1 MEPKPFRDVAFEPV
15 VRVAENLE
23 LLPEDHPKHGYYK
36 VLYVEQLPEVFHDF
50 GTISAERSVDDKEVT
65 SLYMPDGELAQ
76 YRFHPIDDLEVKIK
90 QPSGLSRFVTKH
102 KWLAVT
108 SRTHQQA
115 PKMNPSEIF
124 VIEDEGVY
132 FTVKNPAKSETK
144 KSRVKF
150 FGWRFVLEKLVEKPD
165 RYTPIPVGGR

>member
-1 MEPKPFRDVAFEPV
+1 MEPKPFREVFEPV
-15 VRVAENLE
+15 VRVKENLE
-23 LLPEDHPKHGYYK
+23 LIPEDHPKHGYYK
-36 VLYVEQLPEVFHDF
+36 VLYIEQLPEFIHDF
-50 GTISAERSVDDKEVT
+50 GSIAGEGSVADVKVENI
-65 SLYMPDGELAQ
+65 YMPDSELAQ
-76 YRFHPIDDLEVKIK
+76 YRFHPIDDLEIKIK
-90 QPSGLSRFVTKH
+90 QPSGISRFKTKH

-115 PKMNPSEIF
+115 PKMYLSEFF

-132 FTVKNPAKSETK
+132 FTVTNPAKSTTK

-150 FGWRFVLEKLVEKPD
+150 FGWRFVLEKLAEKPD